1 MKKTTVSI
9 TFAAI
14 AACLSLF
21 VSAQAFAQVRF
32 FENEHY
38 KVINSQATAKPEVKE
53 FFSFWCPHCFN
64 FEPLVAQM
72 KKQLDPSVKFDKVH
86 VNFMGFAGQDLQD
99 DVTKAMMIG
108 RALDNELQVNTAIF
122 TYIHRQ
128 RGKITNVDDVRTILS
143 DNGIEPADFDKMN
156 KSFAV
161 NSMLKKNNKA
171 VDQYR
176 RFVSGV
182 PNFIV
187 NGKYQAQFTRDM
199 TPDDMV
205 DLIVFLSTMK

>member
-1 MKKTTVSI
+1 MKKTIISI
-9 TFAAI
+9 AFAV
-14 AACLSLF
+14 LSVF
-21 VSAQAFAQVRF
+21 ISAQASAQIRF
-32 FENEHY
+32 VENEHY
-38 KVINSQATAKPEVKE
+38 KVISDEATAKPEVKE

-64 FEPLVAQM
+64 FEPLVAEM
-72 KKQLDPSVKFDKVH
+72 KKNLDPSVKFEKVH

-108 RALDNELQVNTAIF
+108 RALEKSEQVNLAIF
-122 TYIHRQ
+122 NFIHRQ
-128 RGKITNVDDVRTILS
+128 RGKITNANDVRTILV
-143 DNGIEPADFDKMN
+143 DNGIDAAQFDKMN

-171 VDQYR
+171 IEQFR
-176 RFVSGV
+176 RHVSGV

-187 NGKYQAQFTRDM
+187 NGKFQAQFTRDM

>member
-1 MKKTTVSI
+1 MKKTIISI
-9 TFAAI
+9 AFAV
-14 AACLSLF
+14 LSVF
-21 VSAQAFAQVRF
+21 ISAQASAQIRF
-32 FENEHY
+32 VENEHY
-38 KVINSQATAKPEVKE
+38 KVISDEATAKPEVKE

-64 FEPLVAQM
+64 FEPLVAEM
-72 KKQLDPSVKFDKVH
+72 KKNLDPSVKFDKVH

-108 RALDNELQVNTAIF
+108 RALDKSEQVNLAIF
-122 TYIHRQ
+122 NFIHRQ
-128 RGKITNVDDVRTILS
+128 RGKITNANDVRTILV
-143 DNGIEPADFDKMN
+143 DNGIDAAQFDKMN
-156 KSFAV
+156 KSFAI

-171 VDQYR
+171 IEQFR
-176 RFVSGV
+176 RHVSGV

-187 NGKYQAQFTRDM
+187 NGKFQAQFTRDM

>member
-1 MKKTTVSI
+1 MKK
-9 TFAAI
+9 
-14 AACLSLF
+14 
-21 VSAQAFAQVRF
+21 
-32 FENEHY
+32 N
-38 KVINSQATAKPEVKE
+38 
-53 FFSFWCPHCFN
+53 
-64 FEPLVAQM
+64 
-72 KKQLDPSVKFDKVH
+72 LDPSVKFDKVH

-108 RALDNELQVNTAIF
+108 RALDKSEQVNLAIF
-122 TYIHRQ
+122 NFIHRQ
-128 RGKITNVDDVRTILS
+128 RGKITNANDVRTILV
-143 DNGIEPADFDKMN
+143 DNGIDAAQFDKMN

-171 VDQYR
+171 IEQFR
-176 RFVSGV
+176 RHVSGV

-187 NGKYQAQFTRDM
+187 NGKFQAQFTRDM

>member
-1 MKKTTVSI
+1 MKKIFNSVLLVIMTALVSLQ
-9 TFAAI
+9 A
-14 AACLSLF
+14 
-21 VSAQAFAQVRF
+21 SAQIRF
-32 FENEHY
+32 VEGEHY
-38 KVINSQATAKPEVKE
+38 KIISNQATSKPEVKE

-64 FEPLVAQM
+64 FEPLVAEM
-72 KKQLDPSVKFDKVH
+72 KKKLDPSVNFDKVH
-86 VNFMGFAGQDLQD
+86 VNFMGFAGTDLQD

-108 RALDNELQVNTAIF
+108 RAMKKPEQVNSAIF
-122 TYIHRQ
+122 NYIHRQ
-128 RGKITNVDDVRTILS
+128 RGKITSSDDVRSLLS
-143 DNGIEPADFDKMN
+143 VSGIDPVEYDKMN

-171 VDQYR
+171 INEYR
-176 RFVSGV
+176 RFVKGV

-205 DLIVFLSTMK
+205 DLIVFLSEMN

>member
-1 MKKTTVSI
+1 MKKIFNSVLLVIMTALVSLQ
-9 TFAAI
+9 A
-14 AACLSLF
+14 
-21 VSAQAFAQVRF
+21 SAQIRF
-32 FENEHY
+32 VEGEHY
-38 KVINSQATAKPEVKE
+38 KIISNQATSKPEVKE

-64 FEPLVAQM
+64 FEPLVAEM
-72 KKQLDPSVKFDKVH
+72 KKKLDPSVNFDKVH
-86 VNFMGFAGQDLQD
+86 VNFMGFAGTDLQD

-108 RALDNELQVNTAIF
+108 RAMKKSEQVNSAIF
-122 TYIHRQ
+122 NYIHRQ
-128 RGKITNVDDVRTILS
+128 RGKITSSDDVRSLLS
-143 DNGIEPADFDKMN
+143 VSGIDPVEYDNMN

-171 VDQYR
+171 INEYR
-176 RFVSGV
+176 RFVKGV

-205 DLIVFLSTMK
+205 DLIVFLSEMN

>member
-1 MKKTTVSI
+1 MKKLFTSV
-9 TFAAI
+9 
-14 AACLSLF
+14 LF
-21 VSAQAFAQVRF
+21 VIVSALIASQAAAQIRF
-32 FENEHY
+32 VEGEHY
-38 KVINSQATAKPEVKE
+38 KVISSQATATPEVKE

-64 FEPLVAQM
+64 FEPLVVQM
-72 KKQLDPSVKFDKVH
+72 KKKLDPSVTFEKVH
-86 VNFMGFAGQDLQD
+86 VNFMGFAGKDLQD

-108 RALDNELQVNTAIF
+108 QALKKSEQVNAAIF
-122 TYIHRQ
+122 NYIHRQ
-128 RGKITNVDDVRTILS
+128 RGKITSSDDVRSILS
-143 DNGIEPADFDKMN
+143 VNGIDPAEYDKLN

-171 VDQYR
+171 ISEYR

-199 TPDDMV
+199 TADDMV
-205 DLIVFLSTMK
+205 DLIVFLSEMK

>member
-1 MKKTTVSI
+1 MMKKTIISI
-9 TFAAI
+9 AFAV
-14 AACLSLF
+14 LSVF
-21 VSAQAFAQVRF
+21 ISAQASAQIRF
-32 FENEHY
+32 IENEHY
-38 KVINSQATAKPEVKE
+38 KVISDEATAKPEVKE

-64 FEPLVAQM
+64 FEPLVAEM
-72 KKQLDPSVKFDKVH
+72 KKNLDPSVKFDKVH

-108 RALDNELQVNTAIF
+108 RALDKSAQVNLAIF
-122 TYIHRQ
+122 NFIHRQ
-128 RGKITNVDDVRTILS
+128 RGKITNADDVRTILVDS
-143 DNGIEPADFDKMN
+143 GIDAAQFDKMN

-171 VDQYR
+171 IAQFR
-176 RFVSGV
+176 RHVSGV

>member
-1 MKKTTVSI
+1 MKKTIISI
-9 TFAAI
+9 AFAV
-14 AACLSLF
+14 LSVF
-21 VSAQAFAQVRF
+21 INAQASAQIRF
-32 FENEHY
+32 VENEHY
-38 KVINSQATAKPEVKE
+38 KVISDEATAKPEVKE

-64 FEPLVAQM
+64 FEPLVAEM
-72 KKQLDPSVKFDKVH
+72 KKNLDPSVKFDKVH

-108 RALDNELQVNTAIF
+108 RALDKSEQVNLAIF
-122 TYIHRQ
+122 NFIHRQ
-128 RGKITNVDDVRTILS
+128 RGKITNANDVRTILV
-143 DNGIEPADFDKMN
+143 DNGIDAAQFDKMN

-171 VDQYR
+171 IEQFR
-176 RFVSGV
+176 RHVSGV

-187 NGKYQAQFTRDM
+187 NGKFQAQFTRDM

>member
-1 MKKTTVSI
+1 MKKTIISI
-9 TFAAI
+9 AFAV
-14 AACLSLF
+14 LSVF
-21 VSAQAFAQVRF
+21 ISAQASAQIRF
-32 FENEHY
+32 VENEHY
-38 KVINSQATAKPEVKE
+38 KVISDEATAKPEVKE

-64 FEPLVAQM
+64 FEPLVAEM
-72 KKQLDPSVKFDKVH
+72 KKNLDPSVKFDKVH

-108 RALDNELQVNTAIF
+108 RALDKSEQVNLAIF
-122 TYIHRQ
+122 NFIHRQ
-128 RGKITNVDDVRTILS
+128 RGRITNATDVRTILVDS
-143 DNGIEPADFDKMN
+143 GIDATQFDKMN

-171 VDQYR
+171 IDQFR
-176 RFVSGV
+176 RHVSGV

-187 NGKYQAQFTRDM
+187 NGKFQAQFTRDM

>member
-1 MKKTTVSI
+1 MKKTIISI
-9 TFAAI
+9 AFAV
-14 AACLSLF
+14 LSVF
-21 VSAQAFAQVRF
+21 ISAQASAQIRF
-32 FENEHY
+32 VENEHY
-38 KVINSQATAKPEVKE
+38 KVISDEATAKPEVKE

-64 FEPLVAQM
+64 FEPLVAEM
-72 KKQLDPSVKFDKVH
+72 KKNLDPSVKFEKVH

-108 RALDNELQVNTAIF
+108 RALDKSEQVNLAIF
-122 TYIHRQ
+122 NFIHRQ
-128 RGKITNVDDVRTILS
+128 RGKITNANDVRTILV
-143 DNGIEPADFDKMN
+143 DNGIDAAQFDKMN

-171 VDQYR
+171 IEQFR
-176 RFVSGV
+176 RHVSGV

-187 NGKYQAQFTRDM
+187 NGKFQAQFTRDM

>member
-1 MKKTTVSI
+1 MMKKTIISI
-9 TFAAI
+9 AFAV
-14 AACLSLF
+14 LSVF
-21 VSAQAFAQVRF
+21 ISAQASAQIRF
-32 FENEHY
+32 IENEHY
-38 KVINSQATAKPEVKE
+38 KVISDEATAKPEVKE

-64 FEPLVAQM
+64 FEPLVAEM
-72 KKQLDPSVKFDKVH
+72 KKNLDPSVKFDKVH

-108 RALDNELQVNTAIF
+108 RALDKSAQVNSAIF
-122 TYIHRQ
+122 NFIHRQ
-128 RGKITNVDDVRTILS
+128 RGKITNADDVRTILVDS
-143 DNGIEPADFDKMN
+143 GIDAAQFDKMN

-171 VDQYR
+171 IAQFR
-176 RFVSGV
+176 RHVSGV

>member
-1 MKKTTVSI
+1 MKKLFTRVLFIIVSALL
-9 TFAAI
+9 TAQ
-14 AACLSLF
+14 
-21 VSAQAFAQVRF
+21 VSAQIRF
-32 FENEHY
+32 VEGEHY

-64 FEPLVAQM
+64 FEPLVVQM
-72 KKQLDPSVKFDKVH
+72 KEKLDPSVNFDKVH
-86 VNFMGFAGQDLQD
+86 VNFMGFAGTDLQD

-108 RALDNELQVNTAIF
+108 RVMKKSEQVNAAIF
-122 TYIHRQ
+122 NYIHRQ
-128 RGKITNVDDVRTILS
+128 RGKITSSDDVRSLLS
-143 DNGIEPADFDKMN
+143 VNGIDPAEYDKMN

-171 VDQYR
+171 INEYR
-176 RFVSGV
+176 RFVNGV

-205 DLIVFLSTMK
+205 DLIVFLSEMN

>member
-1 MKKTTVSI
+1 MKKTIISI
-9 TFAAI
+9 AFAV
-14 AACLSLF
+14 LSVF
-21 VSAQAFAQVRF
+21 ISAQASAQIRF
-32 FENEHY
+32 VENEHY
-38 KVINSQATAKPEVKE
+38 KVISDEATAKPEVKE

-64 FEPLVAQM
+64 FEPLVAEM
-72 KKQLDPSVKFDKVH
+72 KKNLDPSVKFDKVH

-108 RALDNELQVNTAIF
+108 RALDKSEQVNLAIF
-122 TYIHRQ
+122 NFIHRQ
-128 RGKITNVDDVRTILS
+128 RGKITNANDVRTILV
-143 DNGIEPADFDKMN
+143 DNGIDAAQFDKMN

-171 VDQYR
+171 IEQFR
-176 RFVSGV
+176 RHVSGV

-187 NGKYQAQFTRDM
+187 NGKFQAQFTRDM

>member
-1 MKKTTVSI
+1 MKKTIISI
-9 TFAAI
+9 AFAV
-14 AACLSLF
+14 LSVF
-21 VSAQAFAQVRF
+21 ISAQASAQIRF
-32 FENEHY
+32 VENEHY
-38 KVINSQATAKPEVKE
+38 KVISDEATAKPEVKE

-64 FEPLVAQM
+64 FEPLVAEM
-72 KKQLDPSVKFDKVH
+72 KKNLDPSVKFDKVH

-108 RALDNELQVNTAIF
+108 RALEKSEQVNLAIF
-122 TYIHRQ
+122 NFIHRQ
-128 RGKITNVDDVRTILS
+128 RGKITNANDVRTILV
-143 DNGIEPADFDKMN
+143 DNGIDAAQFDKMN

-171 VDQYR
+171 IEQFR
-176 RFVSGV
+176 RHVSGV

-187 NGKYQAQFTRDM
+187 NGKFQAQFTRDM